1 MITANNL
8 DYLDGFSPK
17 QIQCIFSL
25 AQGLNYSQTC
35 RSQGISR
42 NCLWLWRKNP
52 KFREAIEIQKNIFI
66 NKMTTDAFDLRADA
80 NQLLQEKLNS
90 GDKEEAVKIAFSVL
104 MCLGVG
110 REKYSQNKKAF
121 SQIFG

>member
-1 MITANNL
+1 
-8 DYLDGFSPK
+8 
-17 QIQCIFSL
+17 
-25 AQGLNYSQTC
+25 
-35 RSQGISR
+35 
-42 NCLWLWRKNP
+42 
-52 KFREAIEIQKNIFI
+52 
-66 NKMTTDAFDLRADA
+66 MTTDAFDLRADA